1 MILLDLVYVVVADRR
16 EGEATLNVGVREE
29 TTWHLGGTWKGDGG
43 KLNEKTFNLLT
54 SY

>member
-29 TTWHLGGTWKGDGG
+29 TT
-43 KLNEKTFNLLT
+43 
-54 SY
+54 